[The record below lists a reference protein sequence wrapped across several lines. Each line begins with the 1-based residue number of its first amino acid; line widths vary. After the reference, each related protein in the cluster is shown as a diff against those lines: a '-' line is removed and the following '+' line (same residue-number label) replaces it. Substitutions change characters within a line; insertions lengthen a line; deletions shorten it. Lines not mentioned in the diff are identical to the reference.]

1 MTSKTKR
8 VLILACLLLTPTV
21 SANGTTIDPFVWQ
34 QLVVDAD
41 FVGIAECTT
50 AGGTVAEYV
59 VVESWKGPK
68 AGTKM
73 SMRIA
78 TDYWGEE
85 QYAMVLCGERVL
97 VTAFRSRAPSRLMSF
112 SAGGGVPLW
121 WRHIQSDFRLP
132 LFQGMIRDPANS
144 QKFFDSNCGSL
155 AEFKKAACSL
165 ISQTPEQQELVLL
178 RALSDKYLLRRLR
191 TKSDWNPLSD
201 EEKESLTALA
211 KTISQID
218 SVPMFVDQLLRFA
231 RENPKHQRNV
241 FSVMSQAG
249 AKQTLEILERKG
261 DALPFDESYREY
273 LLKRIRLRAGQPP
286 VDDAPLPK
294 EDGVPASAELERL
307 EAILTAKEK
316 SREWGKAFNTLTV
329 HRPAAVR
336 DYLVAWVNPREN
348 WRDEN
353 LGYVLG
359 SYFAWKCGGER
370 KEHLIAL
377 LAAKSAYV
385 RVAGAV
391 YLCFE
396 DRELGMQELDRLLA
410 LEGDPGAWAALAL
423 ARRGRNSAVPR
434 ALQVFKTPG
443 ATNMVGVPHKNLQ
456 KRVLVLLSNSS
467 KTSGVDM
474 PAVKWPIEDR
484 TVETFAT
491 LSNWWEQNEERIT
504 LHDPWFE
511 NLEKQK
517 VD

>member
-1 MTSKTKR
+1 MTSKSKR
-8 VLILACLLLTPTV
+8 MLILTCLLLAPTLT
-21 SANGTTIDPFVWQ
+21 ANGTTIDPLVWQ

-68 AGTKM
+68 VGTKM

-78 TDYWGEE
+78 IDYWGEE

-97 VTAFRSRAPSRLMSF
+97 VTAFQSRAPSRLVSF
-112 SAGGGVPLW
+112 SSGGGVPLW
-121 WRHIQSDFRLP
+121 WRHIPSDFRLP

-144 QKFFDSNCGSL
+144 QKFFDSDS
-155 AEFKKAACSL
+155 A
-165 ISQTPEQQELVLL
+165 QT
-178 RALSDKYLLRRLR
+178 
-191 TKSDWNPLSD
+191 
-201 EEKESLTALA
+201 
-211 KTISQID
+211 
-218 SVPMFVDQLLRFA
+218 
-231 RENPKHQRNV
+231 H
-241 FSVMSQAG
+241 
-249 AKQTLEILERKG
+249 
-261 DALPFDESYREY
+261 
-273 LLKRIRLRAGQPP
+273 
-286 VDDAPLPK
+286 
-294 EDGVPASAELERL
+294 PASCWPAAGRRCPSAERGRRSCVSRVGPTGS
-307 EAILTAKEK
+307 AILTAKEK

-359 SYFAWKCGGER
+359 SYFAWKCGVER

-396 DRELGMQELDRLLA
+396 DRELGMRELEKLLA

-423 ARRGRNSAVPR
+423 ARRGRKSAVPH
-434 ALQVFKTPG
+434 ALQVIKTP
-443 ATNMVGVPHKNLQ
+443 
-456 KRVLVLLSNSS
+456 
-467 KTSGVDM
+467 TSVS
-474 PAVKWPIEDR
+474 WI
-484 TVETFAT
+484 
-491 LSNWWEQNEERIT
+491 
-504 LHDPWFE
+504 
-511 NLEKQK
+511 
-517 VD
+517 